1 MNCKRI
7 FLVLLI
13 LFQTASLFCQSQ
25 WIFYTYDANGNRT
38 KRELVV
44 GQLKSATIKFPIS
57 DPSNL
62 KWADNTKIIEPDA
75 GELTAIV
82 YPNPNKGLLKINISN
97 MPQNPMTELRLYN
110 LSGTELMVK
119 RNFDSYSEIY
129 INEYKDGVYILRI
142 KINDKLFDWKVVK
155 SH

>member
-13 LFQTASLFCQSQ
+13 LFQTASLFSQ
-25 WIFYTYDANGNRT
+25 KIEYTYDANGNRT

-44 GQLKSATIKFPIS
+44 NQLKSATIKFPVK

-62 KWADNTKIIEPDA
+62 KLADNTKTIEPSA
-75 GELTAIV
+75 GELKTTV
-82 YPNPNKGLLKINISN
+82 YPNPNKGLIKINVSN
-97 MPQNPMTELRLYN
+97 MPQNPVTELRLYN

-119 RNFDSYSEIY
+119 RNFDSYSEID

-142 KINDKLFDWKVVK
+142 RINDKLFDWKVIK
-155 SH
+155 NH

>member
-1 MNCKRI
+1 MNCKRFI
-7 FLVLLI
+7 LVLLI
-13 LFQTASLFCQSQ
+13 LFQTTSLFCQRVE
-25 WIFYTYDANGNRT
+25 YGYDNNGNRIS
-38 KRELVV
+38 RILVV
-44 GQLKSATIKFPIS
+44 SQLKSASIKFPVS

-62 KWADNTKIIEPDA
+62 KLADDTKTIEPDA
-75 GELTAIV
+75 GELKAII

-97 MPQNPMTELRLYN
+97 MPQNPVTELRLYN

-119 RNFDSYSEIY
+119 RNFDSYSEID

-142 KINDKLFDWKVVK
+142 KINDNLFDWKVVK

>member
-1 MNCKRI
+1 
-7 FLVLLI
+7 VLLI
-13 LFQTASLFCQSQ
+13 LFQTAFLFSQ
-25 WIFYTYDANGNRT
+25 KIEYTYDANGNRT

-44 GQLKSATIKFPIS
+44 NQLKSATIKFPVT

-62 KWADNTKIIEPDA
+62 KLADDTKTIEVEA
-75 GELTAIV
+75 GELKTTV
-82 YPNPNKGLLKINISN
+82 YPNPNKGIIKINISN
-97 MPQNPMTELRLYN
+97 MPQDPVTEFRLYN

-119 RNFDSYSEIY
+119 RNFDSYSEID